1 MVDRNPGRLN
11 IDEVEKYLEDKNPR
25 AADLFRQF
33 RELAL
38 ACWDDVE
45 TSVSKTVVFFKRK
58 RVFAG
63 AHVRGK
69 RLEPVIDL
77 LREAQHPCLRGAFH
91 NTKKVITHR
100 LTITK
105 AEELDASVS
114 EMLREAY
121 DTVGPGTR

>member
-1 MVDRNPGRLN
+1 M
-11 IDEVEKYLEDKNPR
+11 DEIEKYLEDKNPV
-25 AADLFRQF
+25 AADLLRQF
-33 RELAL
+33 GELAL
-38 ACWDDVE
+38 ACGDDVE

-77 LREAQHPCLRGAFH
+77 LREVEHPRLRGAFH
-91 NTKKVITHR
+91 TTKKVLTHR
-100 LTITK
+100 LTITN
-105 AEELDASVS
+105 AEELDESVS
-114 EMLREAY
+114 ETLKEAY